1 MGVYKQIEMYILC
14 HQACLLAAAI
24 SSHWQLLRFLTCDI
38 SNVLSKS
45 YRKMKTC
52 YRFIGKLKELGLSRE
67 EIKWKNK
74 VPQARKQGPDS
85 LRKDGGSSSK
95 YYNSEI
101 LASM

>member
-1 MGVYKQIEMYILC
+1 MGVCKQIEMYILC